1 MMVNKAKGLSLA
13 AVMFGSLGFGA
24 NALAADGFY
33 AGAKV
38 QSSTFGHELQRDTGD
53 VSNPSITTFA
63 EESDVAAGIFLGYK
77 MHVTDDAFVAAEVF
91 YNAENA
97 QTTNINNMLQTQLE
111 LESTYGINFK
121 AGVDVTDKFAVYGI
135 AGATWLDF
143 DIHNSYPFAPPM
155 RSGSTDEV
163 GLSIGAG
170 FEYQVD
176 NAWSVKG
183 EYVQVKDVSFDPL
196 PEVAIPGKINPN
208 EVDYDSLSIAVSYSF

>member
-1 MMVNKAKGLSLA
+1 MNKVKGLGLA
-13 AVMFGSLGFGA
+13 ALMLGSVGLTS

-33 AGAKV
+33 VGAKV
-38 QSSTFGHELQRDTGD
+38 QSSTFGHELQRNTGAAD
-53 VSNPSITTFA
+53 NPSITTFA
-63 EESDVAAGIFLGYK
+63 EESDVAAGVFLGYK

-91 YNAENA
+91 YNSENA
-97 QTTNINNMLQTQLE
+97 GTTNINNMLQTQLD

-135 AGATWLDF
+135 AGASWLDF

-155 RSGSTDEV
+155 RSGSADEV
-163 GLSIGAG
+163 GLSLGAG

-176 NAWSVKG
+176 SAWSVKG

>member
-1 MMVNKAKGLSLA
+1 MTEKFIKLAVTAAMM
-13 AVMFGSLGFGA
+13 GSLGA
-24 NALAADGFY
+24 SINAVAADGFY

-38 QSSTFGHELQRDTGD
+38 QSSTFGHELQRNTADAA
-53 VSNPSITTFA
+53 NPSITTYA
-63 EESDVAAGIFLGYK
+63 EETDAAVGVFLGYK
-77 MHVTDDAFVAAEVF
+77 THVTDDAFVAAEVF

-111 LESTYGINFK
+111 LESSYGVNFK
-121 AGVDVTDKFAVYGI
+121 AGVDVTNRFSVYGI

-155 RSGSTDEV
+155 RSGDASEA
-163 GLSIGAG
+163 GLSLGAG
-170 FEYQVD
+170 FEYQLD
-176 NAWSVKG
+176 NQWSVKG
-183 EYVQVKDVSFDPL
+183 EYIQIKDVGFDPL

>member
-1 MMVNKAKGLSLA
+1 MIKVKGLGFA
-13 AVMFGSLGFGA
+13 ALMLGSLGVSVS
-24 NALAADGFY
+24 ALAEDGLY
-33 AGAKV
+33 AGAKLK
-38 QSSTFGHELQRDTGD
+38 SSTFGHELQRNTGAAD
-53 VSNPSITTFA
+53 NPSITTFT
-63 EESDVAAGIFLGYK
+63 EETDVAAGVFLGYK

-91 YNAENA
+91 YNSESAS
-97 QTTNINNMLQTQLE
+97 TTNINNMLQTHLE
-111 LESTYGINFK
+111 LESTYGVNFK
-121 AGVDVTDKFAVYGI
+121 AGVDVTEKFSVYGI

-163 GLSIGAG
+163 GLSLGAG

-176 NAWSVKG
+176 GAWSVKG
-183 EYVQVKDVSFDPL
+183 EYVQVLDVNFDPL